1 MAGSFRA
8 ELVFLHVSC
17 GCIRR
22 GAAAAWQQLYMG
34 SSWARA
40 TGLEHGGAG
49 KHSDGV
55 ITYRALRAVGA
66 NDSAAASAVVAT
78 RKQVPGSKDSP
89 AARDGALRRLMVG
102 LPVLLGH
109 RARAAR
115 WRFRRQA
122 FVPTTSHPCLSGT
135 RGRPLSCR
143 PLLPLGRRPVEAV
156 CARRSAHHAPRPS
169 VRSGLPIPSE
179 SCDCQGLVVPEK
191 TFSTP

>member
-1 MAGSFRA
+1 M
-8 ELVFLHVSC
+8 SC

-34 SSWARA
+34 SSLARA

-122 FVPTTSHPCLSGT
+122 FVHTTSHPCLSGT

-169 VRSGLPIPSE
+169 VRSGLPRPRE
-179 SCDCQGLVVPEK
+179 SCWSCDLWSLRRR
-191 TFSTP
+191 STTVTRYCFC